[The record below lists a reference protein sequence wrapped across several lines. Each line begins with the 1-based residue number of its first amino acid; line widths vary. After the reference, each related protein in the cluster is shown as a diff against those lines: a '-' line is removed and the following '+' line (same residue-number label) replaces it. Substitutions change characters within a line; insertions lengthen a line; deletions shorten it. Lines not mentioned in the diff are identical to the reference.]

1 MKTHTIVRAVTLS
14 VATFAA
20 LAGAQGAHAQS
31 IWDVLK
37 AKAPGLASVMQAVV
51 ENNSHAPTV
60 VVQPQASAVVSATPA
75 ATAAPAPQASPVAT
89 AAPAATATTPA
100 PSPAAQAG
108 NGLKKGFELMANRR
122 PAQEGELPRHAKA
135 QSGVVGDLDAGVM
148 SAKEVSL
155 TLADGS
161 VITAQLQR
169 VASDS
174 RNGAQ
179 SWIGTFDDAPGSIL
193 VLSKVKGVV
202 TGFANYRDQVLELVP
217 VSAGKHLVFQVDE
230 SGLPKSDGFIREK
243 KAAGDTS
250 AAGTTTASSTTLAAG
265 DTVVHDVLV
274 VYTAASA
281 SAYGQASLE
290 SMIQSAVQ
298 SANQAY
304 LNSQVGI
311 TMNLVSTQQVAVTES
326 GAMETTLSKL
336 QSDAGVRALRDQ
348 LNADL
353 VLLVS
358 QDSNWCGYANLMT
371 SNSTGF
377 SGSAYGVVYSGC
389 LSNQSL
395 AHEAGHLQGLD
406 HDRSNSA
413 GGGVYAYSY
422 GFRRCVSDGT
432 GFRDIMSYSCS
443 GAPRVLLFSNP
454 NVNYNGYAAGI
465 AYESDPSNS
474 AENARTLNNT
484 AATVAAF
491 RGASSGGGGT
501 ISSAPSSPSG
511 LSATSVTS
519 SSVSLSWSDNATNET
534 GYKLERSPDGV
545 NFTELATLGADAK
558 SYSDSTV
565 ASKSN
570 YSYRVR
576 AYNSAGMSDYSNSV
590 QVTTPDPVPPPTA
603 PGSVSAK
610 DGGDGTA
617 SVSWAASAST
627 TVTSYE
633 VLREKLDSRKL
644 VWGSATVVATV
655 PASMLSFVDR
665 TNSGTFRY
673 SVRAANSSGK
683 SGYAGPAAVTVTGKA
698 TGRK

>member
-1 MKTHTIVRAVTLS
+1 MKTPSTLRVTALS

-20 LAGAQGAHAQS
+20 LSGAQTAHAQS

-51 ENNSHAPTV
+51 VNNSQAPTV
-60 VVQPQASAVVSATPA
+60 VVQPQASAATQVPA
-75 ATAAPAPQASPVAT
+75 AAATPAPQASPVAS

-108 NGLKKGFELMANRR
+108 NGLKKGFEAMTNRR
-122 PAQEGELPRHAKA
+122 PAETSELPKHAKA
-135 QSGVVGDLDAGVM
+135 QSGVVGNLDVGAM
-148 SAKEVSL
+148 SASTVAL

-161 VITAQLQR
+161 VIEARMQR
-169 VASDS
+169 VANDG
-174 RNGAQ
+174 RNNAQ

-193 VLSKVKGVV
+193 VISKAKGVV
-202 TGFANYRDQVLELVP
+202 TGFANYKDQVFELVP
-217 VSAGKHLVFQVDE
+217 SSGGKHLLFRVDE
-230 SGLPKSDGFIREK
+230 SSLPKSDGFIREK
-243 KAAGDTS
+243 KSAGDTTGSS
-250 AAGTTTASSTTLAAG
+250 AVTSSSTTLGAG
-265 DTVVHDVLV
+265 DTLVHDVLV

-311 TMNLVSTQQVAVTES
+311 TMNLVGTQQVAITES
-326 GAMETTLSKL
+326 GAAETTLSKL
-336 QSDAGVRALRDQ
+336 QSDAAVRTLRDQ

-371 SNSTGF
+371 SNSTSF
-377 SGSAYGVVYSGC
+377 AGSAYGVVYSAC

-406 HDRSNSA
+406 HDRANSA
-413 GGGVYAYSY
+413 GGGVYGYSY

-454 NVNYNGYAAGI
+454 NVTYNGYAAGI

-501 ISSAPSSPSG
+501 TSSTPSSPSG
-511 LSATSVTS
+511 LNATSVTS
-519 SSVSLSWSDNATNET
+519 SSVSLTWSDNATNET

-558 SYSDSTV
+558 SFSDSTV
-565 ASKSN
+565 SSRSN
-570 YSYRVR
+570 YSYRVL

-590 QVTTPDPVPPPTA
+590 QVTTPDPIPPPTA
-603 PGSVSAK
+603 PASVSAMN
-610 DGGDGTA
+610 GGNGTA
-617 SVSWAASAST
+617 TVSWAASSST
-627 TVTSYE
+627 SVTAYE
-633 VLREKLDSRKL
+633 VLREKWDSRKL
-644 VWGSATVVATV
+644 VWGGATVVATV
-655 PASMLSFVDR
+655 QSNVLSVIDR
-665 TNSGTFRY
+665 SNSGTFRY

-683 SGYAGPAAVTVTGKA
+683 SGYAGPAAVMVTGKT